1 MRWFTCFSDPKNND
15 GKNIAPMTYPTT
27 AYKSVRYKGTQPPA
41 VADGDAVTE
50 GEVGIEVIGLVLL
63 VVLVLAVL
71 VTVLMDNDDDDG
83 RVAEL

>member
-1 MRWFTCFSDPKNND
+1 M
-15 GKNIAPMTYPTT
+15 IYPTT
-27 AYKSVRYKGTQPPA
+27 AYKSVRYKGTLSPA

-50 GEVGIEVIGLVLL
+50 GEVRIEVIGLDLL

-83 RVAEL
+83 QGKWSCC